1 LQNENEGDS
10 RMRGYKKY
18 YGKKIL
24 WYIATLFVALALNF
38 FLPRL
43 MPGDPIAAMVSQAI
57 GDGAVLGAA
66 DIMAIEMQ
74 FIERFGLDR
83 PLPVQFFIYLRNV
96 AMLDFGTSFMQ
107 HPRPVIDIIR
117 ESITWTLAL
126 QIPAIIVGWIL
137 GNTLGAIAAYLRK
150 GYDKGLMPMLMF
162 ISNVPAFG
170 LAIVM
175 LWVFAVNLQWFPVGG
190 GFAFD
195 MVPHMSWAFV
205 RSVLLHYQLP
215 FWTMVLIAMGGQA
228 IGMRSMSI
236 YELNADYVKYARFLG
251 IRDSKIIKYV
261 FRNAMLP
268 QITGLA
274 FALGAMVG
282 GNIVAETVFSYPG
295 IGITLLSAIRGGDY
309 PVISAATLII
319 TIMILLANL
328 FIEIIYG
335 LLDPRIKA
343 AQQDT

>member
-1 LQNENEGDS
+1 
-10 RMRGYKKY
+10 MRGYRKY
-18 YGKKIL
+18 YGKKII
-24 WYIATLFVALALNF
+24 WYVITLFVALALNF
-38 FLPRL
+38 FLPRM
-43 MPGDPIAAMVSQAI
+43 MPGDPIAAMVSQAL
-57 GDGAVLGAA
+57 GDGVALGAA
-66 DIMAIEMQ
+66 EVMAIEME

-83 PLPVQFFIYLRNV
+83 PLPMQFLIYLGNIVRG
-96 AMLDFGTSFMQ
+96 DFGTSFLQ
-107 HPRPVIDIIR
+107 HPRPVVEIVG
-117 ESITWTLAL
+117 ESISWTLAL
-126 QIPAIIVGWIL
+126 QIPAIIVGWII

-150 GYDKGLMPMLMF
+150 GFDKGLMPMLMF

-175 LWVFAVNLQWFPVGG
+175 LWIFAVNLQWFPTGG

-195 MVPHMSWAFV
+195 MLPHLSWDFM
-205 RSVLLHYQLP
+205 RSAILHYQLP
-215 FWTMVLIAMGGQA
+215 FWTMVLIAIGGQA

-236 YELNADYVKYARFLG
+236 YELNADYVRYARFLG
-251 IRDSKIIKYV
+251 IKDGKIIRYV

-282 GNIVAETVFSYPG
+282 GNIVAETVFNYPG
-295 IGITLLSAIRGGDY
+295 IGLTLLSSIRGGDF
-309 PVISAATLII
+309 PVISAVTLII
-319 TIMILLANL
+319 TLMILLANL

>member
-1 LQNENEGDS
+1 
-10 RMRGYKKY
+10 MRGYRRY
-18 YGKKIL
+18 YGQKLL
-24 WYIATLFVALALNF
+24 WYLLTLFVALALNF
-38 FLPRL
+38 FLPRM

-57 GDGAVLGAA
+57 GDGAILGAE
-66 DIMAIEMQ
+66 DIMAIELQ

-83 PLPVQFFIYLRNV
+83 PLPMQFLIYLRNITRG
-96 AMLDFGTSFMQ
+96 DFGTSFLQ
-107 HPRPVIDIIR
+107 HPRPVADIIG

-150 GYDKGLMPMLMF
+150 GFDKGMMPMFMF

-195 MVPHMSWAFV
+195 MIPHLSWDFV
-205 RSVLLHYQLP
+205 ASVLRHYQLP
-215 FWTMVLIAMGGQA
+215 FWTMVLIAIGGQA

-251 IRDSKIIKYV
+251 IKDSKIIRYV

-295 IGITLLSAIRGGDY
+295 IGITLLSSIRGGDY

-335 LLDPRIKA
+335 LLNPRIKA

>member
-1 LQNENEGDS
+1 VV
-10 RMRGYKKY
+10 
-18 YGKKIL
+18 
-24 WYIATLFVALALNF
+24 TLFVALALNF
-38 FLPRL
+38 FLPRM

-57 GDGAVLGAA
+57 GDGAILGAEQ
-66 DIMAIEMQ
+66 IMAIEMQ
-74 FIERFGLDR
+74 FIERFGLYR
-83 PLPVQFFIYLRNV
+83 PLHEQFFIFLGNV
-96 AMLDFGTSFMQ
+96 VRGDFGTSFLQ
-107 HPRPVIDIIR
+107 HPRPVADIVR
-117 ESITWTLAL
+117 ESITWTIAL
-126 QIPAIIVGWIL
+126 QIPAIIVGWII
-137 GNTLGAIAAYLRK
+137 GNSIGAIAAYLRK
-150 GYDKGLMPMLMF
+150 GFDKGLMPMFMF

-175 LWVFAVNLQWFPVGG
+175 LWVFAINLQIFPVGG

-195 MVPHMSWAFV
+195 MVPHLSWDFV
-205 RSVLLHYQLP
+205 RSVLFHYQLP
-215 FWTMVLIAMGGQA
+215 FWTMVLIAIGGQS

-236 YELNADYVKYARFLG
+236 YELNADYVRYARFLG
-251 IRDSKIIKYV
+251 IKDGRIVLYV

-309 PVISAATLII
+309 PVISAVTLII

-343 AQQDT
+343 AQQDA

>member
-1 LQNENEGDS
+1 
-10 RMRGYKKY
+10 MRGLRRY

-24 WYIATLFVALALNF
+24 WYIATLFCALALNF

-43 MPGDPIAAMVSQAI
+43 MPGDPIAAMVATAI
-57 GDGAVLGAA
+57 GDGAILGAEH
-66 DIMAIEMQ
+66 IMYIERQ
-74 FIERFGLDR
+74 FIEQFGLDR
-83 PLPVQFFIYLRNV
+83 PLPVQFFIYLGNIIRG
-96 AMLDFGTSFMQ
+96 DFGTSFLQ
-107 HPRPVIDIIR
+107 APRQVADIIG
-117 ESITWTLAL
+117 ESIMWTLAL

-137 GNTLGAIAAYLRK
+137 GNTLGAIAAYVRK
-150 GYDKGLMPMLMF
+150 GFDKGVLPMFIF
-162 ISNVPAFG
+162 ISNIPAFG
-170 LAIVM
+170 LAIVF
-175 LWVFAVNLQWFPVGG
+175 LWIFAVNLQWFPLGG

-195 MVPHMSWAFV
+195 MVPHRSMAFV
-205 RSVLLHYQLP
+205 MSVLRHYQLP
-215 FWTMVLIAMGGQA
+215 FLTMVLIAMGGQA

-251 IRDSKIIKYV
+251 IKNSKIIRYV

-282 GNIVAETVFSYPG
+282 GNIVAETIFNYPG
-295 IGITLLSAIRGGDY
+295 IGTTILSSIRGGDY

-319 TIMILLANL
+319 TLMILVANL
-328 FIEIIYG
+328 VIEIVYG

-343 AQQDT
+343 SQQDT

>member
-1 LQNENEGDS
+1 
-10 RMRGYKKY
+10 MRGYRRY
-18 YGKKIL
+18 YGQKLL
-24 WYIATLFVALALNF
+24 WYLLTLFVALALNF
-38 FLPRL
+38 FLPRM

-57 GDGAVLGAA
+57 GDGAILGAE
-66 DIMAIEMQ
+66 DIMAIELQ

-83 PLPVQFFIYLRNV
+83 PLPMQFLIYLRNITRG
-96 AMLDFGTSFMQ
+96 DFGTSFLQ
-107 HPRPVIDIIR
+107 HPRPVADIIG

-150 GYDKGLMPMLMF
+150 GFDKGMMPMFMF

-195 MVPHMSWAFV
+195 MIPHLSWDFV
-205 RSVLLHYQLP
+205 ASVLRHYQLP
-215 FWTMVLIAMGGQA
+215 FWTMVLIAIGGQA

-251 IRDSKIIKYV
+251 IKDSKIIRYV

-295 IGITLLSAIRGGDY
+295 IGITLLSSIRGGDY